1 MKKENGE
8 TKVVHFVKN
17 CKFEDIPTPTIEKA
31 KLALLDAVG
40 ATISGTIAD
49 ICDISLK
56 FASHA
61 MKGDEATA
69 LTYGKKLSASGAA
82 FVNAN
87 AANALD
93 SDDDNTLV
101 KGHVGAQL
109 IPTALAVAE
118 KMNAS
123 GKELLEAIVIGYE
136 VAFRIG
142 AAWHRHNNIWRAGGS
157 WGSVSNGVTAAK
169 LMGLDHSQI
178 MHTIGIAEY
187 HAPLIPI
194 DRDLQNPAMV
204 KHGMGWGA
212 MNGIMSA
219 EMAELG
225 YTGVP
230 SILGFDEYDDIVS
243 GIGENYLMVSVL
255 GFKEFPAVAY
265 SHPPRYCIKKLRE
278 TESFDAADI
287 EKVIIESFHNVIA
300 FPQQVPTN
308 TEEAQFNVLWPVACE
323 IAYGDFLPKHQLKES
338 FSDEIIKSSWNK
350 IELVE
355 DVEFNR
361 LYDLMED
368 HHKDGKFCCR
378 TTIHLKN
385 GKKLTEEYAIKSFGH
400 KLTKEQLSEK
410 FHNLCDSVYSKAKNE
425 KIIETILNV
434 EQLDTVRALITLIG

>member
-8 TKVVHFVKN
+8 TKVVNFVKN
-17 CKFEDIPTPTIEKA
+17 CKYEDIPNPTIEKA

-40 ATISGTIAD
+40 AAISGTIAN

-56 FASHA
+56 FASQA
-61 MKGDEATA
+61 MKGDEASA
-69 LTYGKKLSASGAA
+69 LTYGKKLTAAGAA

-157 WGSVSNGVTAAK
+157 WGSVSNGVAAAR
-169 LMGLDHSQI
+169 LMGLNYSQI
-178 MHTIGIAEY
+178 LNTIRIAEY

-194 DRDLQNPAMV
+194 DRDLENPSMV

-219 EMAELG
+219 EMAEFG

-230 SILGFDEYDDIVS
+230 SILGFDEYKDIIND
-243 GIGENYLMVSVL
+243 IGGNYLMVTVL

-265 SHPPRYCIKKLRE
+265 SHLPRYCIKKLRKNE
-278 TESFDAADI
+278 AFEFKDI
-287 EKVIIESFHNVIA
+287 EKVVIESFHNVVA
-300 FPQQVPTN
+300 FPQRLPTT
-308 TEEAQFNVLWPVACE
+308 TEEAQFNVIWPVACE
-323 IAYGDFLPKHQLKES
+323 LVYGDFLPEHQLKES
-338 FSDEIIKSSWNK
+338 FSDENIKTSWNK

-355 DVEFNR
+355 DKELNR
-361 LYDLMED
+361 LYNLMED
-368 HHKDGKFCCR
+368 HHEEGKFSCR

-385 GKKLTEEYAIKSFGH
+385 GIKLTEEYGIKSFGH
-400 KLTKEQLSEK
+400 KLTKEQLSDK
-410 FHNLCDSVYSKAKNE
+410 FHNLCDSVYPKSKNE
-425 KIIETILNV
+425 KIIKTILNI
-434 EQLDTVRALITLIG
+434 EQLDKIRDLITLIA